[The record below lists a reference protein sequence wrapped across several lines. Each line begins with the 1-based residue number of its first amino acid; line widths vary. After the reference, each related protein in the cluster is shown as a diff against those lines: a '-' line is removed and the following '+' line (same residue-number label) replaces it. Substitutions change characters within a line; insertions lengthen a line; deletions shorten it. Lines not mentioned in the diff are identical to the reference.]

1 MGNIKNGIIRAINGY
16 TNSEVLTTQVIKS
29 LCLSDYTLDTIR
41 GLLINPVKSKL
52 VPKDE
57 SKSIETVT
65 YIFYTLCNMLGYKKI
80 CNEILGITDDKKIEE
95 IKNSY
100 KTDPQTGFY
109 ENIVWGIDG
118 TIASKKDP
126 NQPLRK
132 IISHKGAFLYIEFM
146 MGHVNYTLTLSC
158 SVFFVGPR
166 GVEVYNDYMKEKEAV
181 HQWIDIDS
189 CSETTRKIKVYSMS
203 NGGRWKMQSTT
214 VPNTIIMD
222 HVEGDLDGIIKMIE
236 KSNIIAED
244 LGINKTIGVLLH
256 GPHGSGKS
264 TIARYLA
271 LMLGRSL
278 ILTTSDDLPMAIE
291 LVQSRSSE
299 KFIMLIEDID
309 FMFTDRRKQVAQAP
323 SAASKPKASKDED
336 DDDDDFR
343 NSNDDMNKRTSLLF
357 QVLDGVLSSSNL
369 IVIATTNYFNRLDPA
384 LIRDGRFDYKIELK
398 GLDYNTAVKV
408 CERFGVDPADI
419 NLNEWKTPIAPATLQ
434 TVLLKYKITNVNTYD
449 PSKVDDAG
457 DEN

>member
-1 MGNIKNGIIRAINGY
+1 MGNVKNGIIRAINGF
-16 TNSEVLTTQVIKS
+16 TTPETLTTQVITS

-41 GLLINPVKSKL
+41 GLLINPIKSKL

-57 SKSIETVT
+57 SKSVDTIT
-65 YIFYTLCNMLGYKKI
+65 YIFYTLCNMVGYEKI
-80 CNEILGITDDKKIEE
+80 CNEIFGITDAKAIKKIEE
-95 IKNSY
+95 SY
-100 KTDPQTGFY
+100 KADPTDSFY
-109 ENIVWGIDG
+109 DNIIYGIDG
-118 TIASKKDP
+118 SISSKKDP

-132 IISHKGAFLYIEFM
+132 IISHNGAFLYIEFLM
-146 MGHVNYTLTLSC
+146 SKANYSYSIAC
-158 SVFFVGPR
+158 SVFFVGPKALA
-166 GVEVYNDYMKEKEAV
+166 VYNEYIKEKEAV
-181 HQWIDIDS
+181 QQWIDIDS
-189 CSETTRKIKVYSMS
+189 CSESTRKIKVYSMT
-203 NGGRWKMQSTT
+203 NGGHWRMQSTT

-222 HVEGDLDGIIKMIE
+222 HVEGDLDGIIKMIH
-236 KSNIIAED
+236 KSNVIAEE

-291 LVQSRSSE
+291 LVQMRSQE

-309 FMFTDRRKQVAQAP
+309 FMFTDRRKQVTSSG
-323 SAASKPKASKDED
+323 SAKSAKKSD
-336 DDDDDFR
+336 DDGDNDFQ

-398 GLDYNTAVKV
+398 GLDYPTAVKV
-408 CERFGVDPADI
+408 CERFGVDPVGI
-419 NLNEWKTPIAPATLQ
+419 NLKEWKTPIAPATLQ
-434 TVLLKYKITNVNTYD
+434 TVLLKYKITNINTYD